1 MKFLILLII
10 INTAISSS
18 SSYIYDD
25 RLKSLQSQIN
35 DVKIKVDGL
44 LKSCKN
50 ETNSTSDD
58 GRYKGSVST
67 FLHNNGTDNLH
78 QNETAANTSST
89 SNYLTEIKEKIQK
102 FFHIKKDSKN
112 KEVTKIKR
120 CLSKTVGRNC
130 EKVDMKLSNDEE
142 VKQLLMKF
150 FKCLSLHGGKVFNA
164 SDIIQADPP
173 DLNNYDFASTTA
185 CPEKEEDENDTTRTQ
200 AYLRYLASSKHT
212 VEEIGKPKF
221 KKPDLKKTQEIIDN
235 AKSSMWINFEVEEVS
250 TTAPKTTTEE
260 YENVPELPILKREA
274 EKDTKKDK
282 RNGLF
287 KGIINS
293 VSDFQYE
300 VPNVALSLEQS
311 TPDGREESI
320 DEVNKLVQK
329 ISIQQQEDLMKF
341 LDQLNEKPKEFKF
354 NVDKYF
360 MLAFENL
367 TKSGNENLDESDNNT
382 NVGAKKYFE
391 FDSGAKKKRH
401 TKDKRIQELSQHF
414 VNQFKDH
421 RDEKFVDYK
430 KVVEHAYNHHVDNS
444 FLDKSFRLNDGSS
457 KTSEL
462 IKPMHII
469 NNLKS
474 PKEINM
480 DIELGEQ
487 IKEIEDD
494 FHPADSKRTD
504 SEGAVD
510 APFYKTEGVLDMN
523 EFDEF
528 SP

>member
-1 MKFLILLII
+1 MKFLILLVI

-18 SSYIYDD
+18 SAYIYDD
-25 RLKSLQSQIN
+25 RLKSLQSQLN

-50 ETNSTSDD
+50 GTNSTSDD
-58 GRYKGSVST
+58 GKYKGIVAT
-67 FLHNNGTDNLH
+67 YLHNNGTDNQH
-78 QNETAANTSST
+78 QNETAKNSSYL
-89 SNYLTEIKEKIQK
+89 SNLKEKIQK
-102 FFHIKKDSKN
+102 FFHIKKDSKD

-130 EKVDMKLSNDEE
+130 EKVDTKLSNDEE
-142 VKQLLMKF
+142 IKQLLMKF
-150 FKCLSLHGGKVFNA
+150 FKCLSLHGGSVLSANET
-164 SDIIQADPP
+164 IHTDPP
-173 DLNNYDFASTTA
+173 DISNYKFASTTP
-185 CPEKEEDENDTTRTQ
+185 CPEQEEDQNDNTRTQ
-200 AYLRYLASSKHT
+200 AFLRYLASSKHR
-212 VEEIGKPKF
+212 VEEIGKPAF

-250 TTAPKTTTEE
+250 TKASTTTTEE

-274 EKDTKKDK
+274 DTKDTEIPKKDK

-287 KGIINS
+287 KGIINAA
-293 VSDFQYE
+293 SDFQYE
-300 VPNVALSLEQS
+300 VPNVALSLDQS

-329 ISIQQQEDLMKF
+329 INFQQQDDLMKF

-367 TKSGNENLDESDNNT
+367 TKSGNENLEEPDNNL
-382 NVGAKKYFE
+382 NVGSKKFFE
-391 FDSGAKKKRH
+391 FDSRNKRKRH
-401 TKDKRIQELSQHF
+401 TKDKRIQELREHF

-421 RDEKFVDYK
+421 QHEKIVDYK
-430 KVVEHAYNHHVDNS
+430 KIVEHAHGHQPDNS
-444 FLDKSFRLNDGSS
+444 FLDKSYRLNDGSS

-462 IKPMHII
+462 IKPLHII
-469 NNLKS
+469 NAIKS

-480 DIELGEQ
+480 DIELGEK

-494 FHPADSKRTD
+494 FHPAERQRTN
-504 SEGAVD
+504 SEGAED
-510 APFYKTEGVLDMN
+510 APFYKTEGVS
-523 EFDEF
+523 DETAADEII
-528 SP
+528 